1 VLDKN
6 DLLAFM
12 LRQRLIGAGD
22 VVHRKFSFAD
32 ASRRH
37 HNCHVSRERGR
48 SFFVK
53 QGTTAQK
60 CEALSQEAGV
70 YRLFHAPGGSAPITR
85 YMPRFVLYDRRQHL
99 LILEWVHDGETFRDY
114 HVRTGRFPRELGR
127 LAGRALAALHQFP
140 LSNAFAQRTGGP
152 RPPWALAMH
161 RPDLSIF
168 RDASSAALDV
178 IRIVQDSP
186 QFGQLLDVLAS
197 EWHASA
203 WTHRD
208 IKWENLVVSRS
219 RKSKSVREVK
229 IVDWELAGPGDPVWD
244 AGSFMSSYL
253 TFWLDSIPVTRDAN
267 PAESLPFAVYP
278 LERMQ
283 EALGSFWHAYSR
295 SMRWSP
301 AEKAASLHRAV
312 RYSAARLV
320 QTVFEQMQSAA
331 QLHGNVIFSLQLALN
346 ILQRPQEA
354 AARLLGILPL
364 AINAT
369 GTQ

>member
-1 VLDKN
+1 MLDKN
-6 DLLAFM
+6 GLLAFM
-12 LRQRLIGAGD
+12 LRRRLIGAGD
-22 VVHRKFSFAD
+22 VVNRKFSFAD

-37 HNCHVSRERGR
+37 FNCHVNRERGR

-53 QGTTAQK
+53 QGSTAQK
-60 CEALSQEAGV
+60 CDALSQEAGV
-70 YRLFHAPGGSAPITR
+70 YRLFHAAGGSEPITR
-85 YMPRFVLYDRRQHL
+85 YIPRFVLYDRGQHL
-99 LILEWVHDGETFRDY
+99 LILEWVDGAETFRDF
-114 HVRTGRFPRELGR
+114 HARTGRFPRELGR

-140 LSNAFAQRTGGP
+140 LSNAFAQKTGAS
-152 RPPWALAMH
+152 PPSWVLGIH

-186 QFGQLLDVLAS
+186 RFGQLLDELAS
-197 EWHASA
+197 EWRASA

-208 IKWENLVVSRS
+208 IKWENLIVSRS

-229 IVDWELAGPGDPVWD
+229 IVDWELAGPGDPAWD
-244 AGSFMSSYL
+244 AGSFMSAYM
-253 TFWLDSIPVTRDAN
+253 TFWLDSIPVTGDAD

-283 EALGSFWHAYSR
+283 QALVCFWHAYSR
-295 SMRWSP
+295 SMHWSP
-301 AEKAASLHRAV
+301 AEETVSLHRAV

-320 QTVFEQMQSAA
+320 QTTFEQISAA
-331 QLHGNVIFSLQLALN
+331 QLNGNVIFSLQLALN
-346 ILQRPQEA
+346 ILERPQEA

-364 AINAT
+364 TINAA
-369 GTQ
+369 GSQ